1 MSYILSIL
9 KKNKCF
15 LCFYYVKIKFFVKKL
30 LVTVPCLAKI
40 HFCNTI
46 ARSANGNS
54 VAFCYAL
61 HFATQNALATPI
73 TFGINLLIKNVFFP
87 FF

>member
-1 MSYILSIL
+1 MFSLFL
-9 KKNKCF
+9 LRKNQVFCKKTIGGF
-15 LCFYYVKIKFFVKKL
+15 
-30 LVTVPCLAKI
+30 A
-40 HFCNTI
+40 TI
-46 ARSANGNS
+46 ARNANGNC

-73 TFGINLLIKNVFFP
+73 TFGINLMIKNVFFA